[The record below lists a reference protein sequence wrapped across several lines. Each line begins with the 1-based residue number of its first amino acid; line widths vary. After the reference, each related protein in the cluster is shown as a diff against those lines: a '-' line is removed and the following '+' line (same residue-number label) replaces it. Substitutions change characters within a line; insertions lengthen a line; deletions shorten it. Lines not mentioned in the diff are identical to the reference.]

1 MKLEEKMH
9 LSAISLSLVSWLHEE
24 TSNETTLVTNA
35 IIEIRFISTGIID
48 KETPF
53 ITLFLA
59 YPRKVTINTHYV
71 SHNSL
76 TNEKFFGQSQQ
87 KRANRHFG

>member
-35 IIEIRFISTGIID
+35 IIEIRFISIGIID

-53 ITLFLA
+53 ITLFFCGLH
-59 YPRKVTINTHYV
+59 RKVTTNTHYV
-71 SHNSL
+71 AHNSL
-76 TNEKFFGQSQQ
+76 NK
-87 KRANRHFG
+87 